1 MLLAHNVGD
10 AFIDIASPMLC
21 DIKRHLEQLSI
32 PNWVHL
38 CFIVDSSRE
47 LAGLRACITIVF
59 HILWNLNDSMTFAF
73 HVDGH

>member
-1 MLLAHNVGD
+1 MQIKKSLSLLLQTPAV
-10 AFIDIASPMLC
+10 LRL
-21 DIKRHLEQLSI
+21 KRHLEQLSI

-59 HILWNLNDSMTFAF
+59 CILWNLNDSQMFAF